1 MIFVGIDPGKEGGIA
16 LLDSTGAIIRTDL
29 MPVVGSD
36 IDIREV
42 RYMLPTHD
50 DLHVTLELQRVMALQ
65 GGKLTTGKNW
75 GRLLAL
81 CELEGIPHQII
92 TPAQWS
98 QHFKIKSKL
107 PKAEKKQ
114 HSFAA
119 ARRIWG
125 DAFNDLKI
133 GVSKDGMVDA
143 LLIARYAK
151 DKA

>member
-1 MIFVGIDPGKEGGIA
+1 
-16 LLDSTGAIIRTDL
+16 
-29 MPVVGSD
+29 
-36 IDIREV
+36 
-42 RYMLPTHD
+42 MLPTHD
-50 DLHVTLELQRVMALQ
+50 DLHVTLELQRVMGGQ
-65 GGKLTTGKNW
+65 GGGLTIGCNW
-75 GRLLAL
+75 GRLRAL
-81 CELEGIPHQII
+81 VELEGIPHQII
-92 TPAQWS
+92 TPVQWS
-98 QHFKIKSKL
+98 KYFKIPAKL
-107 PKAEKKQ
+107 PAKEKKQ